1 MKPLFFLWIQ
11 KTGGTTL
18 HNAVKDWFVNP
29 YQDDWASKELPQEH
43 DYYTGHTNAQWIDE
57 LPENCYKVT
66 MLRDPVKRVISF
78 YNYHHHYGFFDG
90 EKTVYPLEDMSFS
103 EFIECG
109 DYDHQI
115 DNFQT
120 GILGGGIREAFSLL
134 KSFEL
139 FGILELKT
147 LGLQYVVNQL
157 ASVYGKPAP
166 ILRPMNASPQYV
178 TYSMLS
184 HHIQVELHE
193 RNQLD
198 LMLYEA
204 AQSLILNGVKA

>member
-1 MKPLFFLWIQ
+1 MKPLLFLWIQ

-29 YQDDWASKELPQEH
+29 YQGDWAEDDLPLDH
-43 DYYTGHTNAQWIDE
+43 DYYTGHTTAQRVSE
-57 LPENCYKVT
+57 LPEDCYKVT
-66 MLRDPVKRVISF
+66 MLRDPIKRVISF
-78 YNYHHHYGFFDG
+78 YNYHVHFGFFDG
-90 EKTVYPLEDMSFS
+90 EQTAYPLDNMSFGD
-103 EFIECG
+103 FLKCG
-109 DYDHQI
+109 EYDHQI
-115 DNFQT
+115 DNYQT
-120 GILGGGIREAFSLL
+120 GVLGGGIREAYALL

-157 ASVYGKPAP
+157 ASAYGKPAP
-166 ILRPMNASPQYV
+166 ILQPMNTSPDYV
-178 TYSMLS
+178 TYSMLP
-184 HHIQVELHE
+184 HYVQVELHE

-204 AQSLILNGVKA
+204 AQALIYKGVKA